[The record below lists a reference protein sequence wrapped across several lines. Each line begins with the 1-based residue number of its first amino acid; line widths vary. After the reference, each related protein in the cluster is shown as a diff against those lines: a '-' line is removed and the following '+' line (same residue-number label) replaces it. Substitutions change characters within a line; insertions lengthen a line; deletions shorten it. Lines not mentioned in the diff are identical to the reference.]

1 MASPGSTINV
11 PPARR
16 RVFLFMTATV
26 AGVALFLCGV
36 LVGQGTARR
45 QGGGAGVVGAAA
57 AFDRMRDEPRPAVL
71 DVTSGEPSA
80 AARNASDFTYPGRL
94 DDPVPEAGAVGGPSA
109 GPSPRSAAVVA
120 DSPADEPP
128 APLPPAAGRPA
139 AAGAP
144 DESVAAA
151 APDAVGPYTVQVTAL
166 QAAEAA
172 EQVVGRLIA
181 KGFPA
186 YLHPPAPDAAVA
198 MYRVRVGRYA
208 DRSRAEQVRRRLEQE
223 EHFKPW
229 ITR

>member
-1 MASPGSTINV
+1 MASTLNA
-11 PPARR
+11 PPVKQ
-16 RVFLFMTATV
+16 RVFLFMTAAV
-26 AGVALFLCGV
+26 AGVALFLCGM

-45 QGGGAGVVGAAA
+45 QGGEAGRAGAAGAVA
-57 AFDRMRDEPRPAVL
+57 AFDGMRDEPRPAVL

-94 DDPVPEAGAVGGPSA
+94 DDPVPEAGPAGGPSA
-109 GPSPRSAAVVA
+109 GPSPRPAAADAA
-120 DSPADEPP
+120 DSPPDAPL
-128 APLPPAAGRPA
+128 APLPRPA

-144 DESVAAA
+144 DASVPAA
-151 APDAVGPYTVQVTAL
+151 APDAAGPYTVQVTAL

-208 DRSRAEQVRRRLEQE
+208 DRRRAEQVRRRLEQE

>member
-1 MASPGSTINV
+1 MASTLNA
-11 PPARR
+11 PPVKQ
-16 RVFLFMTATV
+16 RVFLFMTAAV
-26 AGVALFLCGV
+26 AGVALFLCGM

-45 QGGGAGVVGAAA
+45 QGGEADQAGAVGAVA

-94 DDPVPEAGAVGGPSA
+94 DDPVPEAGEGGWPP
-109 GPSPRSAAVVA
+109 GVPPPPEAVVA
-120 DSPADEPP
+120 DSTPGG
-128 APLPPAAGRPA
+128 PAAPPSGGRRPG

-144 DESVAAA
+144 DESVPAPPLAAG
-151 APDAVGPYTVQVTAL
+151 GPYTVQVTAL
-166 QAAEAA
+166 QAADAA

-186 YLHPPAPDAAVA
+186 YVHPPAPDDAVA

-208 DRSRAEQVRRRLEQE
+208 DRRLAEQVRRRLEQE

>member
-16 RVFLFMTATV
+16 RVFLFMTVTV

-45 QGGGAGVVGAAA
+45 QGGEADRAGAAA

-128 APLPPAAGRPA
+128 APLPP

>member
-45 QGGGAGVVGAAA
+45 QGGEADRAGAAA

-120 DSPADEPP
+120 DSPADEPS
-128 APLPPAAGRPA
+128 APLPP

-144 DESVAAA
+144 DESVPAA